1 VPTSSVLPSL
11 GDEVR
16 ERRKKRNL
24 SREELAHR
32 AGIHSHVVGRL
43 ERGNQNITVNN
54 LFAIAK
60 NLDTSLSDLFAGAER
75 RPNFPS

>member
-1 VPTSSVLPSL
+1 VPTSSLLPSL

-24 SREELAHR
+24 SQEELAHR
-32 AGIHSHVVGRL
+32 AGVHSHVVGRL
-43 ERGNQNITVNN
+43 ERGDENITVKK

-60 NLDTSLSDLFAGAER
+60 NLDTPLSDLFAGAER
-75 RPNFPS
+75 RPDFPS